1 MSEAKPDGVPSFDAA
16 RHLDAVAPTLGLTIT
31 PEQRP
36 GVLQFLAT
44 AERMAR
50 IVQAAPLADGS
61 FELAPAFRPGL
72 PGAGA

>member
-1 MSEAKPDGVPSFDAA
+1 MSEARPAATAFDAA
-16 RHLDAVAPTLGLTIT
+16 RHLETMAPALGLPIT

-44 AERMAR
+44 AYVMFE
-50 IVQAAPLADGS
+50 VVKTAPIEDGS

-72 PGAGA
+72 AGDAA